1 MILLELFK
9 FGGKILDVQDPA
21 NSIKE
26 KTSILLSRNR
36 PIAFIVGVAG
46 MLGSHLGEKL
56 LGLGVQVVGVDNL
69 STGSKFNLASLIRDK
84 NFHFID
90 KSIAD
95 PIFAKE
101 HTERWDFPRLD
112 YAFFTAASLHPQ
124 ELYSQGLSNF
134 LNLINILKEKNEH
147 PVTKPRVVFFSSINL
162 YDNKL
167 DSRDQSL
174 KDGEIR
180 FAKFVKY
187 HKINGRII
195 RFGSLFG
202 PGMNFE
208 GDDPIIRLIQSSLN
222 NQLPSEQVA
231 LDFSTRAL
239 FVEDGVNLII
249 KSVLSGST
257 AGKIY
262 DGVSYQPIKV
272 AEIKQILLDPL
283 WHESKNFQ
291 PTELPPWPTPNL
303 EKTMRELSWHPR
315 VGIIIALKQTLSY
328 FKDHNIEVPK
338 LEHQEWQRDLRRWSF
353 LNPEIKPDEDQKG
366 QDERKPH
373 QPKEAKKRGPVMK
386 NLLLIVTVSLIIFG
400 LVWPAAQI
408 IIGSLTIRQNVKASA
423 LFISTGDFK
432 RAQEKIKVAK
442 DTVNE
447 LKKLVSS
454 LAILK
459 RLGIFGT
466 QIDQV
471 DQMIASIEE
480 GIDGILYATLGTE
493 NLFATTK
500 IISGEDPQDPGPLYQ
515 KAYQDLTTA
524 SYKIEKLKAKLA
536 DKKFIDNFPLPIRD
550 RADDLLLKL
559 DLYTSLTSKAKAA
572 ALLLP
577 QVTALDGSGSPAG
590 GPGKKTYLILFQNN
604 LELRPG
610 GGFIGSFGLL
620 TFEKGRLTKI
630 LVDDIYNLDGGLKEV
645 IAPPT
650 EFITDLGQSRL
661 YLRDSNY
668 EPDFPTSARLA
679 QTFYKKE
686 AGESVFG
693 VLALD
698 LSGSAKL
705 LQAVGGLDLPEYGEK
720 VDGNNL
726 FEKAISHAEV
736 NFFPGSQGKKNYLTS
751 LQNQLFNKIFYVSK
765 QDWPSLVAALAESLK
780 TKHLLIYSQEPELF
794 SYLASENWSGVLP
807 RGKENQEG
815 VFHDFLA
822 TVESNMG
829 ANKANFYLQ
838 RKFKLETQIGKEGGV
853 SHRLRINYQNN
864 SPSDVFPAGK
874 YKNRFKIYLPLG
886 AKLTRALF
894 SETDI
899 SSSFQSFSDYGRTGY
914 STLLVVEPRQQKTLI
929 LEYTLKDSFKFSA
942 NRLNYRLDVIKQ
954 AGVEKDSFDWN
965 LTYPVN
971 FDVETELKG
980 VKATPQELIIQTDLS
995 KDRSF
1000 EVNFRKK

>member
-1 MILLELFK
+1 MISLELFLV
-9 FGGKILDVQDPA
+9 GGKILDVQDPA
-21 NSIKE
+21 NNINEVK
-26 KTSILLSRNR
+26 SILLSRNR
-36 PIAFIVGVAG
+36 PVAFIVGVAG
-46 MLGSHLGEKL
+46 FLGSHLAERLIEHGI
-56 LGLGVQVVGVDNL
+56 QVVGVDNL
-69 STGSKFNLASLIRDK
+69 STGSKLNLVGAVKDK
-84 NFHFID
+84 NFHLINQ
-90 KSIAD
+90 SIAD
-95 PIFAKE
+95 VIFSKE
-101 HTERWDFPRLD
+101 LASRWDFPRLD
-112 YAFFTAASLHPQ
+112 YAFFAAASLHPQ
-124 ELYSQGLSNF
+124 ELYSQGLINF
-134 LNLINILKEKNEH
+134 LNLINILKEKNKH
-147 PVTKPRVVFFSSINL
+147 PVAKPRVVFVSSINL

-195 RFGSLFG
+195 RCGPLFG
-202 PGMNFE
+202 PRMNFE

-262 DGVSYQPIKV
+262 DGVSYQPIKI

-291 PTELPPWPTPNL
+291 PSELPPWPTPNL
-303 EKTMRELSWHPR
+303 EKTMRELSWRPQ
-315 VGIIIALKQTLSY
+315 VGIITALKRTLSY

-338 LEHQEWQRDLRRWSF
+338 LERQEWQKDLRRWSF
-353 LNPEIKPDEDQKG
+353 TNPEIEEDEDQKG
-366 QDERKPH
+366 QEKKESH
-373 QPKEAKKRGPVMK
+373 QPKEPEKRGVIMK

-423 LFISTGDFK
+423 LFISSGDFK
-432 RAQEKIKVAK
+432 KAQEKIKIAK
-442 DTVNE
+442 DTVDE

-459 RLGIFGT
+459 RVGILSV

-493 NLFATTK
+493 SLFATTK

-515 KAYQDLTTA
+515 RAYQDLTTA

-550 RADDLLLKL
+550 RAADLVVKL
-559 DLYTSLTSKAKAA
+559 NLYTGLVNKAKAA

-577 QVTALDGSGSPAG
+577 QVTALDGLGSPAG
-590 GPGKKTYLILFQNN
+590 GAGKKTYLILFQNN
-604 LELRPG
+604 LELRPA

-620 TFEKGRLTKI
+620 TFEKGRLIKI
-630 LVDDIYNLDGGLKEV
+630 LVDDIYNLDGGLKEI
-645 IAPPT
+645 IAPPV
-650 EFITDLGQSRL
+650 EFITDLGQNRL
-661 YLRDSNY
+661 YLRDANF
-668 EPDFPTSARLA
+668 EPDFPSSARIA

-698 LSGSAKL
+698 LWGSAKL
-705 LQAVGGLDLPEYGEK
+705 LSAVGGLDLPEYGEK

-726 FEKAISHAEV
+726 FEKAIAHAEV
-736 NFFPGSQGKKNYLTS
+736 NFFPGSQAKKNYLTS
-751 LQNQLFNKIFYVSK
+751 LQNQLFNKIFYVSN
-765 QDWPSLVAALAESLK
+765 QNWPAIISALAESLE
-780 TKHLLIYSQEPELF
+780 TKHLLIYLSEPELF

-899 SSSFQSFSDYGRTGY
+899 TSSFQSFSDYGRTGY

-954 AGVEKDSFDWN
+954 AGVDKDSFDWN
-965 LTYPVN
+965 LTYPIN
-971 FDVETELKG
+971 LAVETDLKSA
-980 VKATPQELIIQTDLS
+980 KTTSQELTIQTDLS
-995 KDRSF
+995 RDRSF